1 MNTGIRSCHSPVRK
15 WTVVTIPLSPEFG
28 AAVRWPSRPTHTQ
41 SRRMKALHERT
52 CAGLA
57 LTASYW
63 ALPSAMRHQGSDP
76 VVSDPVVSDPVA
88 SDPVVGAAI
97 AAEIAAVAAALSV
110 RCAHPVYLPRQ
121 RRAARGRR
129 A

>member
-1 MNTGIRSCHSPVRK
+1 
-15 WTVVTIPLSPEFG
+15 
-28 AAVRWPSRPTHTQ
+28 
-41 SRRMKALHERT
+41 MKALHERT

-88 SDPVVGAAI
+88 SDPAMSDSAVSDPVVGAAI

>member
-1 MNTGIRSCHSPVRK
+1 
-15 WTVVTIPLSPEFG
+15 
-28 AAVRWPSRPTHTQ
+28 
-41 SRRMKALHERT
+41 MKALHERT

-63 ALPSAMRHQGSDP
+63 ALPSAVPHQGSDP
-76 VVSDPVVSDPVA
+76 GVSDPVVSDPLA
-88 SDPVVGAAI
+88 SAAI

>member
-1 MNTGIRSCHSPVRK
+1 
-15 WTVVTIPLSPEFG
+15 
-28 AAVRWPSRPTHTQ
+28 
-41 SRRMKALHERT
+41 MKALHEKR

-63 ALPSAMRHQGSDP
+63 ALPSAVPHQGSDP
-76 VVSDPVVSDPVA
+76 VVGDPMVND
-88 SDPVVGAAI
+88 AI

-110 RCAHPVYLPRQ
+110 RCARPVYLPRQ